1 MKVGKTAG
9 LVVGALFLVA
19 LILWSGGFFDTGKI
33 PPGQLGGKSSLG
45 KPLPGGYAAVPV
57 AEKVITD
64 FYEAVG
70 TVRPRTETKV
80 EAQVT
85 AKIEDVLVRA
95 GDLVKKGQLL
105 IKLDSRELRARLE
118 ESRQALQS
126 AEASKEQARRAIDAA
141 KAAYDDAKIQ
151 YQRMQNLYAQKAVAK
166 SELDS
171 DRAIFLQAEAEHQ
184 RAVEGLTGAEAA
196 VRKAKRVVEQA
207 EINMDYT
214 EIKALEDGE
223 VSKRSAELGDL
234 AYPNK
239 SLLYVQTGGTMRLE
253 ALVREGL
260 INKVR
265 PGTKLPVVI
274 TALDKRVEGTVEEV
288 VPSGDPRTRTFVVKV
303 GLPDLPGLYPGMFG
317 RLLVPMGERKTLV
330 IPKAAVK
337 RVGQLETVGLVS
349 QTKKG
354 QRVRTIYVRTGLSR
368 GDLVE
373 ILGGLKPDEII
384 ATPAGAADG
393 GTNNA
398 S

>member
-1 MKVGKTAG
+1 MKVGKTVG

-33 PPGQLGGKSSLG
+33 PPGHLDGNSSVG
-45 KPLPGGYAAVPV
+45 KPLPEGFVVVPV
-57 AEKVITD
+57 AEKLITD

-85 AKIEDVLVRA
+85 AKIEDILVRA

-105 IKLDSRELRARLE
+105 IKLDGRELRSRLQ
-118 ESRQALQS
+118 ESQQALKS
-126 AEASKEQARRAIDAA
+126 AEASKEQARRAIDSA

-171 DRAIFLQAEAEHQ
+171 ARSTFLQAEAEHL
-184 RAVEGLTGAEAA
+184 RAVEGLAGAEAA

-223 VSKRSAELGDL
+223 VSKRSAEPGDL

-288 VPSGDPRTRTFVVKV
+288 VPSGDPQTRTFLVKV

-337 RVGQLETVGLVS
+337 QVGQLETVGVVS
-349 QTKKG
+349 QTDEGKLF
-354 QRVRTIYVRTGLSR
+354 RVVYVRTGLSR

-373 ILGGLKPDEII
+373 ILGGLKPGELI
-384 ATPAGAADG
+384 AAPAGAADG